1 MSTTLSSNG
10 FHWSNGSQL
19 TSSSDGSLGVYNSGS
34 GGGSIA
40 AISFTLIDGQGSLYS
55 NGSNMVLT
63 TDDNLY
69 INAPSSISFSSS
81 LSTFSGAMLISGNNT
96 GWNGAAIGS
105 YFVSSDNSRYGYLAN
120 SGGTGHI
127 DTNNVP
133 PNGGSSNA
141 TYGLFVTHRIGC
153 GDELDVF
160 CDERIKQDIND
171 INTADALEKLR
182 LINPKTYSYI
192 DKPKNKLNYGFI
204 AQEINKVFSD
214 SVSKICNFIPNIYD
228 LGELIDKN
236 RIILKNKLTKDFIIN
251 DLNKD
256 FKIKIIINNK
266 DVIVTL
272 KMIIDDKTFIIN
284 EDLEKIKDNDK
295 NYIIVYGQEVND
307 FHLLEKN
314 AIFTLTTSAVKQ
326 LDKELTETKK
336 IIQDQQKQID
346 LLQEQLNKIN
356 ELIK

>member
-10 FHWSNGSQL
+10 LDWSTGSHL
-19 TSSSDGSLGVYNSGS
+19 TSYSDGGLAVYNSVY
-34 GGGSIA
+34 GGGSIS
-40 AISFTLIDGQGSLYS
+40 AISFNLIDSQGSLYS
-55 NGSNMVLT
+55 NGSNMVLQ

-69 INAPSSISFSSS
+69 IQAPSSISFTSG
-81 LSTFSGAMLISGNNT
+81 LSAFTGAIQISGYNPN
-96 GWNGAAIGS
+96 WNGAPISS
-105 YFVSSDNSRYGYLAN
+105 YFTSSDNSRYAFLAN
-120 SGGTGHI
+120 NGGTGHYAA
-127 DTNNVP
+127 TNIP
-133 PNGGSSNA
+133 GSGGGSVSV
-141 TYGLFVTHRIGC
+141 YGLLVNHRIGC
-153 GDELDVF
+153 GDEIDVF

-182 LINPKTYSYI
+182 LINPKTYNYI

-336 IIQDQQKQID
+336 IIQDQQRQID